1 MDKNERILYFRQL
14 QKQLSSFTDQEIEEG
29 VTEYFLRKFGCH
41 VGESNP
47 TANEAVLQILTE
59 VAFPVDLEYA
69 IEFFESLLEVEA
81 VEENGIVFTPKYIAE
96 YIVSQ
101 AMEGIFEWSDDFTI
115 VDPACG
121 CGIFLIAAAEYVH
134 NRFQIPMSHII
145 ERNIFGFDI
154 EEGNIRRCKLILKLL
169 NAQYGGVLTD
179 INNVFCCDSLK
190 TNWNAL
196 IGRENVDFII
206 GNPPYVNP
214 HDLNKDTV
222 AFLKK
227 TFQTTKSG
235 VFNIFYAFIE
245 QSMKYISAEGK
256 LGFIIPNNFLS
267 IKSATE
273 LRNFLQKEQYLRRIL
288 DFGDNMVFKPVR
300 TYNCIIL
307 LDCEK
312 KETFEYCVME
322 RTDNVQSRLPH
333 IEFAQM
339 RTEDLDVNG
348 WKLVDSSTRKNLLKI
363 EGQAKQIKEF
373 VRTGIATLKDA
384 VYMVDRDEC
393 GFFKT
398 VDGKRFDIESEIAVP
413 LYKIPDLKLYNTLE
427 EAKRYII
434 FPYEKRDGK
443 FVLMSEADLKDKF
456 PLTYDYLLEM
466 KVLLDGRDKGKGV
479 VGAWYAYGRTQGL
492 NKYGKKLLFPTFANR
507 PKFIYVE
514 DEYALFVNGY
524 AVFENDYLDLEVL
537 CKVLNSSVMH
547 YYVSQTSY
555 PIEGGYYC
563 YQKKYIERFSIPDFT
578 ETEIAY
584 IRNASKEEVDDFLV
598 RRYDLAI

>member
-29 VTEYFLRKFGCH
+29 VTEYFLRAFGCN
-41 VGESNP
+41 VNDENL
-47 TANEAVLQILTE
+47 TVNENVLKILSDA
-59 VAFPVDLEYA
+59 AFPVDLEYA
-69 IEFFESLLEVEA
+69 IEFFESLLDVEA

-101 AMEGIFEWSDDFTI
+101 TMEGISEWSDDLTI

-134 NRFQIPMSHII
+134 NRFQIPMSQIV
-145 ERNIFGFDI
+145 ERNLFGFDI

-169 NAQYGGVLTD
+169 NAQHGEVLKD
-179 INNVFCCDSLK
+179 INNIFCCDSLK

-245 QSMKYISAEGK
+245 QSMKYISKEGK
-256 LGFIIPNNFLS
+256 LGFIVPNNFLS

-307 LDCEK
+307 LDREEK
-312 KETFEYCVME
+312 ENFEYCVME
-322 RTDNVQSRLPH
+322 RTDNVQSGLPH

-339 RTEDLDVNG
+339 KTEDLDVNG

-398 VDGKRFDIESEIAVP
+398 VGGKRFDIESEIAVP

-466 KVLLDGRDKGKGV
+466 KALLDSRDKGKGV

-524 AVFENDYLDLEVL
+524 AVFENDFLDLEVF

-584 IRNASKEEVDDFLV
+584 IRNASKAEVDDFLV
-598 RRYDLAI
+598 KRYDLAI

>member
-1 MDKNERILYFRQL
+1 MEKNERIIYFKQL
-14 QKQLSSFTDQEIEEG
+14 QRLLSSFTDQEIEDG
-29 VTEYFLRKFGCH
+29 VTEYFLRSFGY
-41 VGESNP
+41 EDNKSNLIV
-47 TANEAVLQILTE
+47 NENVLQILSDVT
-59 VAFPVDLEYA
+59 FPVDLEYA
-69 IEFFESLLEVEA
+69 IEFFESLLDVES

-101 AMEGIFEWSDDFTI
+101 AMEGVSEWSDDFAI

-145 ERNIFGFDI
+145 EQNIFGFYI

-169 NAQYGGVLTD
+169 NAQYNGAP
-179 INNVFCCDSLK
+179 ININHVFCCDSLK
-190 TNWNAL
+190 TNWISL
-196 IGRENVDFII
+196 IGREKVDFII

-227 TFQTTKSG
+227 AFQTTKSG

-245 QSMKYISAEGK
+245 QSMKYISEEGK
-256 LGFIIPNNFLS
+256 LGFIVPNNFLS

-273 LRNFLQKEQYLRRIL
+273 LRNLLQKEQYLRRIL

-307 LDCEK
+307 LDREEK
-312 KETFEYCVME
+312 DTFEYCVME

-393 GFFKT
+393 GFFKI

-427 EAKRYII
+427 EAKRHII
-434 FPYEKRDGK
+434 FPYKKRDGK
-443 FVLMSEADLKDKF
+443 FVLMSEADLKDKY
-456 PLTYDYLLEM
+456 PLTYVYLLEM
-466 KVLLDGRDKGKGV
+466 KELLDSRDKGKGV

-524 AVFENDYLDLEVL
+524 AVFENDYLDLDVL

-578 ETEIAY
+578 PNEIAY
-584 IRNASKEEVDDFLV
+584 IRNASEEEVDDFLV
-598 RRYDLAI
+598 KRYNLAI